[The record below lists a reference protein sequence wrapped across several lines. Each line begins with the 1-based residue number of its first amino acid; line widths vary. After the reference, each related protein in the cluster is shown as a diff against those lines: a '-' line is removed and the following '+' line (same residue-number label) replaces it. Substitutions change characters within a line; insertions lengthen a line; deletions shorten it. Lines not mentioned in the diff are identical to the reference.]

1 MSFAPDFLDEIRAR
15 VPLSDVIGR
24 RVRLVR
30 KGREFSGLCPFH
42 NEKTPSFTV
51 NEDKGFFHCFGCG
64 AHGDVIGFVMRTD
77 ALAFPEAV
85 ERLAGM
91 AGLEMPARDS
101 QARERAEENKSLHS
115 LLEAATVHFEKQ
127 LRMPAGK
134 AAFDYVRRRGLDEA
148 TIAQFRLGY
157 APDADGGLRAA
168 MKRAG
173 FDDEQMIAAGLLKRP
188 EDERAPY
195 EYFRNRLMF
204 PITDRAGRVVAFG
217 GRVLGEGQPK
227 YLNSPETELFHKG
240 RLLYGLAQARA
251 PARES
256 GALAVVEGYMDVI
269 ALAQAGLR
277 AAVAPLGTALTE
289 DQIAELWRLA
299 PEPVLCF
306 DGDTAGQRAAARA
319 IERALP
325 LLAPGRS
332 LGFVTLPPGEDPD
345 TFVRGRGGAAME
357 GLLKAAEP
365 LARALWRLEFQARPA
380 DTPERR
386 ADLHARLKRRL
397 GQIGDATVREFYR
410 RHFGDAIARA
420 FAPAA
425 RGGQSTSDR
434 PWRPRNE
441 APWRGR
447 SSRPVVAP
455 AFEPPG
461 GRAARATVDQVM
473 GRREQQIL
481 LATLV
486 NHPELVEEMGESL
499 ALFSLPDRDLD
510 KRKAEI
516 LHLCASL
523 PGLDG
528 AAIERHITD
537 KGESDLLRTILG
549 QEVLQHAQF
558 ARREASVEAARR
570 GVLHLLARFGRPQL
584 VAQLA
589 EAERVY
595 ARDVTDDNDLRM
607 QAIKRSLL
615 ELDAKAAAL
624 DDEGEGAP
632 VA

>member
-15 VPLSDVIGR
+15 VPLSDVIGK

-77 ALAFPEAV
+77 ALAFPEAI

-91 AGLEMPARDS
+91 AGLEMPVRDS
-101 QARERAEENKSLHS
+101 QARERAEENKTLHN
-115 LLEAATVHFEKQ
+115 LLETATVHFEKQ

-134 AAFDYVRRRGLDEA
+134 TAFDYVRRRGLDEA
-148 TIAQFRLGY
+148 TITQFRLGY

-173 FDDEQMIAAGLLKRP
+173 FDDEQMIAAGLLKQP

-204 PITDRAGRVVAFG
+204 PIGDRAGRVIAFG
-217 GRVLGEGQPK
+217 GRVLGDGQPK

-240 RLLYGLAQARA
+240 RVLYGLAQARA
-251 PARES
+251 AARES
-256 GALAVVEGYMDVI
+256 GALVVVEGYMDVI

-306 DGDTAGQRAAARA
+306 DGDAAGQRAAARA

-345 TFVRGRGGAAME
+345 TLVRGRGAAAMD

-365 LARALWRLEFQARPA
+365 LAQALWRLEFQARPA

-410 RHFGDAIARA
+410 RHFGETIARA
-420 FAPAA
+420 FAPPA
-425 RGGQSTSDR
+425 RGGQAGADR
-434 PWRPRNE
+434 SWRPRNE

-447 SSRPVVAP
+447 SSRPPMPV
-455 AFEPPG
+455 FEPPG
-461 GRAARATVDQVM
+461 GRAARAALDQVM
-473 GRREQQIL
+473 GRRPQQVF

-486 NHPELVEEMGESL
+486 NHPDLIEELGENL

-510 KRKAEI
+510 KLKAEI
-516 LHLCASL
+516 LHLSASL

-528 AAIERHITD
+528 AAIERHFTD
-537 KGESDLLRTILG
+537 KGESDVLRTILG

-558 ARREASVEAARR
+558 ARREASVEVARR
-570 GVLHLLARFGRPQL
+570 GLLHLFARFGRPQL
-584 VAQLA
+584 EAQLA
-589 EAERVY
+589 EAQRLL
-595 ARDVTDDNDLRM
+595 ALDMTDGNNLRLE
-607 QAIKRSLL
+607 ALKRSLL

-624 DDEGEGAP
+624 DGEGEGAS